1 MPSPTWRLRHHL
13 LLLLRGPAA
22 GTREGPALLLRW
34 HGSERPLCEARTALL
49 LLRWE
54 AGALRLLRREAGL
67 VRRRSE
73 ARVEAR
79 LLLLR
84 WEAGLLLLR
93 WEDRLREGVG
103 AEPAVGLR
111 RHGTPGRWEAGEA
124 LRWEARLL
132 LLRRGHLWGEA
143 RLLLWRWLLG
153 VALRPGREAAP
164 SACHKVQRG
173 SPRDIPLSSVA
184 AQPRVSAHLHTIPPI
199 DTPTPRPTPHTVG
212 TTMAF
217 SARTW
222 RGGERVGIAKGR
234 LGRRGLWLRRGLR
247 RSGGEDE
254 VEQVDTR
261 RLLRLLPLHLH
272 LLHVRQHRRDGL
284 ALRAHKQSS
293 RAGHSR

>member
-1 MPSPTWRLRHHL
+1 MLSPTWGLRHH

-67 VRRRSE
+67 VGRRSE

-124 LRWEARLL
+124 LGW
-132 LLRRGHLWGEA
+132 EA

-164 SACHKVQRG
+164 SACHNVQR
-173 SPRDIPLSSVA
+173 
-184 AQPRVSAHLHTIPPI
+184 
-199 DTPTPRPTPHTVG
+199 
-212 TTMAF
+212 
-217 SARTW
+217 
-222 RGGERVGIAKGR
+222 RG
-234 LGRRGLWLRRGLR
+234 
-247 RSGGEDE
+247 
-254 VEQVDTR
+254 
-261 RLLRLLPLHLH
+261 
-272 LLHVRQHRRDGL
+272 RQ
-284 ALRAHKQSS
+284 ST
-293 RAGHSR
+293 